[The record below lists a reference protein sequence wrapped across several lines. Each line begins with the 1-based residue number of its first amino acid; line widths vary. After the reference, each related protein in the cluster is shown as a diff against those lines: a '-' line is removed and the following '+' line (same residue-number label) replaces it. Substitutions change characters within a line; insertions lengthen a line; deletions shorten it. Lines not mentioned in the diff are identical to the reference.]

1 MGASEAEVFG
11 EYLVCLLLL
20 SSFIVHRNL
29 GVAVFLL
36 LIHER
41 AQVIDIWMSIFLEI
55 TVVKLLI
62 KVIEYFALFGI
73 MHE

>member
-11 EYLVCLLLL
+11 EYLVCFLLL
-20 SSFIVHRNL
+20 SGFIVHRNL
-29 GVAVFLL
+29 SVAAFLL

>member
-1 MGASEAEVFG
+1 MCASESEVFG
-11 EYLVCLLLL
+11 EHLVCLLLL

-29 GVAVFLL
+29 GVVVFLL